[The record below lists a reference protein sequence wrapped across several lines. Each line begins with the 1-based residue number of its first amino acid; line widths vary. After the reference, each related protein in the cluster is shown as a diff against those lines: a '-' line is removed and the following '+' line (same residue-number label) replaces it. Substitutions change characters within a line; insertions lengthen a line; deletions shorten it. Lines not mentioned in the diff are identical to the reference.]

1 MKNTL
6 RIAVTGPESSGKTT
20 LSETLAQELNG
31 LFVPEFAREYL
42 LALKRPYTQDD
53 LDRIAEGQVRSWES
67 DVHSPLISDT
77 EMLVMTVWSE
87 VRFGQS
93 SPYIQAQLAQQRFDH
108 YFLCFPDI
116 PWEEDP
122 LREHPTMRDELF
134 ERYHQKL
141 LELKLPFTL
150 IKGGNEE
157 RMRVAMEVIAG
168 L

>member
-1 MKNTL
+1 MKKTM

-20 LSETLAQELNG
+20 LSEGLAQELNG

-42 LALKRPYTQDD
+42 LNLNRPYTQVD

-67 DVHSPLISDT
+67 DVHPFLISDT

-134 ERYHQKL
+134 HRYHQKL
-141 LELKLPFTL
+141 LELKLPYTL

-157 RMRVAMEVIAG
+157 RMRVAMKVIAG